1 MAATVRTQTRAGPA
15 AKLREAMFEIPLNI
29 LIMQAIIGLA
39 LGAVF
44 VLLASGLSMIYGLMD
59 VVNFAHGVFYMLG
72 AFALFQFNMWVG
84 NFWIGLL
91 VAVPIVAGIGALTE
105 MGLLRPLYKTG
116 NPLYPLLLT
125 FGLSV
130 GIPDVMK
137 IIYGLMAMPVNYPQ
151 GFSGSFLVGGLI
163 IPKYRMF
170 VIGITFVAMTAL
182 FIFLKKSNLG
192 MILRASTTDK
202 MMVDALGVNVSR
214 VLTLGFALGTGLAAL
229 GGGVAAPM
237 VAVEPDM
244 GLNMILQCF
253 VVTVVGGLGSLGG
266 AIVGGILIGQVV
278 SFTSLF
284 AGEYADVVIYF
295 VMAVILLARPRGL
308 MGELGRE

>member
-1 MAATVRTQTRAGPA
+1 M
-15 AKLREAMFEIPLNI
+15 LDLPLNI
-29 LIMQAIIGLA
+29 WIMQAIIGLA
-39 LGAVF
+39 LGAIF
-44 VLLASGLSMIYGLMD
+44 ILLASGLSMIYGLMD
-59 VVNFAHGVFYMLG
+59 VVNFAHGAFYMLG
-72 AFALFQFNMWVG
+72 AFALYQFNMWVG
-84 NFWIGLL
+84 NFWIGILL
-91 VAVPIVAGIGALTE
+91 SVGFVAVLGALTE
-105 MGLLRPLYKTG
+105 IGFLRPLYKTG

-130 GIPDVMK
+130 AVPDLIKV
-137 IIYGLMAMPVNYPQ
+137 IYGLMAMPVDYPT
-151 GFSGSFLVGGLI
+151 GLSGSILAGGLI

-170 VIGITFVAMTAL
+170 VIAL
-182 FIFLKKSNLG
+182 TTVIMAGLLLFLKRSNLG

-202 MMVDALGVNVSR
+202 LMVDALGVNVSR
-214 VLTLGFALGTGLAAL
+214 VLTSGFAIGIALAAL
-229 GGGVAAPM
+229 AGAVAAPM

-278 SFTSLF
+278 AFTSLF

-295 VMAVILLARPRGL
+295 VMAVILLVRPRGL
-308 MGELGRE
+308 FGELGRE

>member
-1 MAATVRTQTRAGPA
+1 
-15 AKLREAMFEIPLNI
+15 MFEIPFNI
-29 LIMQAIIGLA
+29 LVMQAIIGLA
-39 LGAVF
+39 LGAIF
-44 VLLASGLSMIYGLMD
+44 ILLASGLSMIYGLMD
-59 VVNFAHGVFYMLG
+59 VVNFAHGIFYMLG
-72 AFALFQFNMWVG
+72 AYALFQFNMLIG
-84 NFWIGLL
+84 NFWIGLA
-91 VAVPIVAGIGALTE
+91 VAVPVVAGLGALTE

-130 GIPDVMK
+130 AVPDIMK
-137 IIYGLMAMPVNYPQ
+137 LIYGRMAMQVLYPE
-151 GFSGSFLVGGLI
+151 GLTGSFLVGGLI

-170 VIGITFVAMTAL
+170 VIAITIVAMSSL
-182 FIFLKKSNLG
+182 FLFLKKSNLG
-192 MILRASTTDK
+192 LILRASTTDK

-214 VLTLGFALGTGLAAL
+214 VLTLGFSIGIGLAAL

-237 VAVEPDM
+237 TAVEPDM
-244 GLNMILQCF
+244 GLNMILQSF

-266 AIVGGILIGQVV
+266 AVVGGIIIGQVV

-284 AGEYADVVIYF
+284 AGEYADVVIYL

>member
-1 MAATVRTQTRAGPA
+1 
-15 AKLREAMFEIPLNI
+15 MFDIPITI

-39 LGAVF
+39 LGAIF
-44 VLLASGLSMIYGLMD
+44 ILLASGLSMIYGLMD
-59 VVNFAHGVFYMLG
+59 VVNFAHGAFYMLG
-72 AFALFQFNMWVG
+72 AYALFQFNMLVG
-84 NFWIGLL
+84 NFWLGLVL
-91 VAVPIVAGIGALTE
+91 SVPFVAGLGALTE

-130 GIPDVMK
+130 AVPDIMK
-137 IIYGLMAMPVNYPQ
+137 MIYGRMAMQVLYPDNLM
-151 GFSGSFLVGGLI
+151 GSFIVGGVI

-170 VIGITFVAMTAL
+170 VIIITFVAMGAL
-182 FIFLKKSNLG
+182 FLFLKKSNLG

-202 MMVDALGVNVSR
+202 SMVDALGVNVSR
-214 VLTLGFALGTGLAAL
+214 VLTVGFSIGIGLAAL

-244 GLNMILQCF
+244 GLNMILQSF

-266 AIVGGILIGQVV
+266 AIVGGIIIGEVV

-284 AGEYADVVIYF
+284 AGEYADVVIYL